1 MRYLR
6 RLRYADLHCDTLTL
20 PPVTGDV
27 LHKRNAQVTLEKLL
41 LGGAKLQAFALFAN
55 ALPNRAFVET
65 CLYNF
70 DQMIPTLQSVGITP
84 FLTVENAEFIAAY
97 DMADE
102 LIRHGLKI
110 CALTWNYE
118 NSLGYP
124 HAIKSGQGGL
134 KKRGKTLLE
143 ELLQKGVLPDISH
156 LSDDGAADVFSIA
169 KAFQTPVVAS
179 HSLCRA
185 IMPHTRNLT
194 DGQIKKIAASG
205 GVVGVNFVRGFIG
218 EKGLFAHVRHLW
230 NVGGE
235 DAVAIGSDFDGT
247 ENPLYSG
254 ADEMPK
260 FFLDLQKSGFTAR
273 QVEKIAYQNA
283 ARVLLKE

>member
-1 MRYLR
+1 MRH
-6 RLRYADLHCDTLTL
+6 ADSTACNGERFTQKKCASHPRKTASC
-20 PPVTGDV
+20 
-27 LHKRNAQVTLEKLL
+27 
-41 LGGAKLQAFALFAN
+41 GAKLQAFALFAN

-110 CALTWNYE
+110 CSLTWNYE

-124 HAIKSGQGGL
+124 HAIKSGQSGL

-194 DGQIKKIAASG
+194 DGQIKKNRRFG
-205 GVVGVNFVRGFIG
+205 RRRGREF
-218 EKGLFAHVRHLW
+218 R
-230 NVGGE
+230 
-235 DAVAIGSDFDGT
+235 S
-247 ENPLYSG
+247 
-254 ADEMPK
+254 
-260 FFLDLQKSGFTAR
+260 
-273 QVEKIAYQNA
+273 
-283 ARVLLKE
+283 